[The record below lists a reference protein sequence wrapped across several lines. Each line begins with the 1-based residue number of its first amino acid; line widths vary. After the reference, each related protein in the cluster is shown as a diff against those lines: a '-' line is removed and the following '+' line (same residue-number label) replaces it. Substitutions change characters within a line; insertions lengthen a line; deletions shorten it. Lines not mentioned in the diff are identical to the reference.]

1 MRNRLLLFPAR
12 QVILF
17 TLLIISSYSQIAY
30 SADPG
35 VCSPSNG
42 TIPELH
48 IDINMTA
55 PPLGVTTG
63 QGYTYPVVVAAPGAI
78 TCQPT
83 DPAPKTYSVYT
94 EQNGS
99 LGGFAEASV
108 DIGEG
113 YKFRLQVGRTPGFAT
128 MSMWGIKGGSS
139 PVISQPVY
147 AAVLLYPP
155 ATTRPGIQDIV
166 IKDEIDLGYIV
177 VSENDLNNIKSA
189 TSSNDGLTHV
199 FVKGVIHIP
208 PTCTLTP
215 SPLAVEM
222 PTLFAADFA
231 AAGVGGPVG
240 TPTKLEVQG
249 VCTGGGHEGVAD
261 LVHISLYSNF
271 AGDNANMIG
280 VQGVPEIGLTVSDNE
295 GKLLPVNGAV
305 AGTVLTKQEVV
316 GDQKMGKFS
325 YPMSFQ
331 LISRTG
337 TAPKPTA
344 GYHATV
350 TMSLSID

>member
-1 MRNRLLLFPAR
+1 MRNLFNLLPAR
-12 QVILF
+12 QAILF
-17 TLLIISSYSQIAY
+17 TLFILSSYSHVAY

-55 PPLGVTTG
+55 PPLGVTNG
-63 QGYTYPVVVAAPGAI
+63 QGYAYPIAVAASGAI
-78 TCQPT
+78 KCQPT
-83 DPAPKTYSVYT
+83 DPAPKMYSVYT
-94 EQNGS
+94 EFNGHVSDPS
-99 LGGFAEASV
+99 LTSV

-113 YKFRLQVGRTPGFAT
+113 YKFNLTVGKTPGFNT
-128 MSMWGIKGGSS
+128 INIWGTGGNS
-139 PVISQPVY
+139 PVIPSPIY

-166 IKDEIDLGYIV
+166 IKDEIDIGYIV
-177 VSENDLNNIKSA
+177 VSEKNITTVKTG
-189 TSSNDGLTHV
+189 TSSTDGLTHV
-199 FVKGVIHIP
+199 FVKGVVHIP
-208 PTCTLTP
+208 PTCNLTP
-215 SPLAVEM
+215 NPLAVEM

-240 TPTKLEVQG
+240 TPTRLEVQG

-305 AGTVLTKQEVV
+305 AGTVLTKQEIV